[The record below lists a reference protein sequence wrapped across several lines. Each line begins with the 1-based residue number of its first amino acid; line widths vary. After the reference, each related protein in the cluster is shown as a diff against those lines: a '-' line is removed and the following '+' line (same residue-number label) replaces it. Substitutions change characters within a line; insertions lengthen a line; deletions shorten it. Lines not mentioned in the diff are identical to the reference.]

1 MKRWGA
7 SFVLGLCLWGQ
18 NTRAAI
24 VLTPVDITLFSIG
37 PDDSV
42 FEVADLNGDGMGDPL
57 NPDFVATAVYLP
69 RIYVPSL
76 PGFALVTALAIDVLY
91 QNRPRLTWALAVV
104 AIAGNLGL
112 AVFND
117 SLAVSPPF
125 LSGGFFQPWRDLGI
139 MLP

>member
-1 MKRWGA
+1 MLRELPFLLQSLAIQLQFWPLLWFLLWRRRRDVAVRRGAWIGLGWGFFLVA
-7 SFVLGLCLWGQ
+7 L
-18 NTRAAI
+18 
-24 VLTPVDITLFSIG
+24 LF
-37 PDDSV
+37 
-42 FEVADLNGDGMGDPL
+42 A
-57 NPDFVATAVYLP
+57 ATAVYLP